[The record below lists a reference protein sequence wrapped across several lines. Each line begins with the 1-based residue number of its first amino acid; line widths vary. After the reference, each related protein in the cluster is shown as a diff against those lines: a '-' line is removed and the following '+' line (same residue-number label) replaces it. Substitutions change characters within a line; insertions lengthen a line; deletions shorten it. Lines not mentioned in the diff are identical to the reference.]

1 MVLYRWHHKW
11 RIGSQWEVSCLGQR
25 HTAASVKSL
34 TNLGETCLQLL
45 TEESEHMTRTCQIA
59 DISSGHACRG
69 DPEIGDGSGRQH
81 LHDVSVDTSNT
92 RGVPHLECNLGQS
105 RLILYHIVPHSR
117 DGTEWI
123 TALVACIACVVF
135 TCSFS
140 LSAASAV
147 LSSCRRVRNHC
158 SATMVSLFVC
168 FLEVVVVTSVK
179 GAA

>member
-92 RGVPHLECNLGQS
+92 RGCSPSGMQLGS
-105 RLILYHIVPHSR
+105 VEADIVPHCAPQQRWHRVDYSACCMHR
-117 DGTEWI
+117 LRCLHLFFF
-123 TALVACIACVVF
+123 LVCRIGGP
-135 TCSFS
+135 
-140 LSAASAV
+140 LV
-147 LSSCRRVRNHC
+147 LSQSAESLLRHHGFLVRVFSGSRRGNFC
-158 SATMVSLFVC
+158 
-168 FLEVVVVTSVK
+168 
-179 GAA
+179 